1 MYVLSY
7 KMFLIISLFTGSL
20 ENEFLF
26 RSKRETKQVLT
37 ERAKLFD
44 KNLYLVVEAVENRIF
59 CLDLE
64 NYKKMKFEWT
74 CELITTIYISK
85 NIAIDCKDLYLP
97 VYFFVYHP
105 VNENDSIVYLR
116 DLVLGYLTNSTGL
129 LGIDQ
134 SKSESCNIFKR
145 YKI

>member
-7 KMFLIISLFTGSL
+7 NLFLLITFFTTSLG
-20 ENEFLF
+20 NDFLF
-26 RSKRETKQVLT
+26 RSKRSESKSVLT

-44 KNLYLVVEAVENRIF
+44 KNLFLAVEAMENRIF

-74 CELITTIYISK
+74 CEIISTFYIMK
-85 NIAIDCKDLYLP
+85 DIVIDCKDLYLP

-105 VNENDSIVYLR
+105 VNENDSIVFLR
-116 DLVLGYLTNSTGL
+116 DFVLGFLTNATGL
-129 LGIDQ
+129 IGIDQ
-134 SKSESCNIFKR
+134 SKSDSCNIFKR
-145 YKI
+145 Y